1 MRRSAW
7 VLAFVGVGIYLGV
20 QLMGITSVTHRED
33 AAGLQSVVA
42 VPFAFRHVSWEV
54 FSVPEGGRDSVPGP
68 EDFQVLVAQF
78 DVGNLKKDQLTAVT
92 SADFFYNSA
101 RPWLSTAARTLI
113 QQTLDKGGVLSSHAK
128 CYSVEVAIP
137 GPELRREPALV
148 CQLDGNVLMHVIT
161 ERR

>member
-7 VLAFVGVGIYLGV
+7 VLALVGIGIYSGV
-20 QLMGITSVTHRED
+20 QLMGMTSVTHRED
-33 AAGLQSVVA
+33 AAGLQSVIA
-42 VPFAFRHVSWEV
+42 TPFPFRQVSWEV

-78 DVGNLKKDQLTAVT
+78 DGVNLNKNQLKSAT

-101 RPWLSTAARTLI
+101 RPWLSTKAQTLI
-113 QQTLDKGGVLSSHAK
+113 QQTLDKGGVLPAHAK
-128 CYSVEVAIP
+128 CYSVEVALS
-137 GPELRREPALV
+137 GPEPKKEAALV
-148 CQLDGNVLMHVIT
+148 CQMDGNVLMHVIS